1 MFYCIKKKY
10 LGENGL
16 KPFVGL
22 VKCRKFAR
30 NL

>member
-1 MFYCIKKKY
+1 MVYCTKKECVM
-10 LGENGL
+10 ENGL

-22 VKCRKFAR
+22 VKNRKFAR